1 MSAFYFVKKEV
12 SFLSLLRPT
21 VYLKSVFDITPELLN
36 TLGIK
41 ALLLDVDNTLAI
53 YRTTVPVDG
62 VMSWLERMRSN
73 GIKLHILSNGKP
85 GRLTEFA
92 NNTGLDCFYMS
103 LKPLPFKIIKAVRK
117 IGVKKGE
124 CALVGDQLF
133 TDILGGKFAGIKTV
147 WVDIIEPETKLSFRF
162 KRKIEKFIKKNM
174 KWGVQ

>member
-1 MSAFYFVKKEV
+1 
-12 SFLSLLRPT
+12 
-21 VYLKSVFDITPELLN
+21 
-36 TLGIK
+36 
-41 ALLLDVDNTLAI
+41 
-53 YRTTVPVDG
+53 
-62 VMSWLERMRSN
+62 
-73 GIKLHILSNGKP
+73 
-85 GRLTEFA
+85 
-92 NNTGLDCFYMS
+92 MS
-103 LKPLPFKIIKAVRK
+103 LKPLPFKISKAVRK